1 MKDDIRTRIERA
13 FNASRILYH
22 MTAILAEKG
31 LDALSDEAA
40 NDLAKRLIR
49 SYRSEKRNNEK
60 SRAIYAARKGIAA

>member
-13 FNASRILYH
+13 VNKSRILYH

-40 NDLAKRLIR
+40 NALAKRLIS

-60 SRAIYAARKGIAA
+60 NRAIYAARKGIAA